1 MSSLDES
8 PASTH
13 QSDWMGH
20 AINLAKN
27 AIPRAFP
34 RPTVGAVIVKDG
46 VLIAEGTTVPEG
58 GLHAE
63 AVALSKAGIS
73 ARGAD
78 MYVTLEPHGY
88 QSTQPPCTE
97 AIIAAGIKTLVYAID
112 DPNPSVSGKGAEDL
126 VRSGVQVIKGD
137 GAAAATQLHEAF
149 LHYTRHRRP
158 FINIKF
164 AATLDGK
171 IAAAGGDSKWI
182 TGEEARG
189 WAHRLRSTIDGIA
202 VGSKTVM
209 IDDPQLTARPKNIN
223 FPQHLQPR
231 RIVFDSSGTTSATAR
246 VHGENTLFLT
256 TNQSSHQ
263 WREKIRQTGSQ
274 IFECDTAQSG
284 HVEIISALDVLGD
297 QNIQNVLVEGGPELL
312 GSFFDAQAVDRI
324 YAFVS
329 PSIMGAR
336 DAPGAINGIGA
347 QQMDQIVRLDN
358 AQTSLLGKD
367 ILVTGIPHWPEKR

>member
-8 PASTH
+8 PASKH
-13 QSDWMGH
+13 QSDWMGY

-34 RPTVGAVIVKDG
+34 RPTVGAVIVKNG
-46 VLIAEGTTVPEG
+46 ILIAEGTTVPGG

-88 QSTQPPCTE
+88 QSTQPPCTQ
-97 AIIAAGIKTLVYAID
+97 AIIAAGIKKLVYAID
-112 DPNPSVSGKGAEDL
+112 DPNPAVSGKGAEDL
-126 VRSGVQVIKGD
+126 VKNRVQVIKGD

-149 LHYTRHRRP
+149 LHSTEHRRP

-164 AATLDGK
+164 AATLDGR

-202 VGSKTVM
+202 VGSKTVL
-209 IDDPQLTARPKNIN
+209 IDDPQLTARPKNID
-223 FPQHLQPR
+223 FPQQFQPR
-231 RIVFDSSGTTSATAR
+231 RIVFDSSGTTSAFAR

-256 TNQSSHQ
+256 TNRSSHE
-263 WREKIRQTGSQ
+263 WREKMRQAGSQ
-274 IFECDTAQSG
+274 IFECDTTQSG
-284 HVEIISALDVLGD
+284 QVEIISALDLLGD
-297 QNIQNVLVEGGPELL
+297 LGIQNVLIEGGPELL
-312 GSFFDAQAVDRI
+312 GSFFDAQAVNRV
-324 YAFVS
+324 YAFLS

-336 DAPGAINGIGA
+336 DAPSAINGIGA
-347 QQMDQIVRLDN
+347 QQMDQIIRLDTT
-358 AQTSLLGKD
+358 QTSLLGED

>member
-1 MSSLDES
+1 
-8 PASTH
+8 
-13 QSDWMGH
+13 MGH

-46 VLIAEGTTVPEG
+46 VLIAEGTTVPGG

-149 LHYTRHRRP
+149 LHSTEHRRP

-182 TGEEARG
+182 TGDEARG

-202 VGSKTVM
+202 VGSKTVL
-209 IDDPQLTARPKNIN
+209 IDDPQLTARPKNID
-223 FPQHLQPR
+223 FPQQFQPR
-231 RIVFDSSGTTSATAR
+231 R
-246 VHGENTLFLT
+246 L
-256 TNQSSHQ
+256 
-263 WREKIRQTGSQ
+263 
-274 IFECDTAQSG
+274 
-284 HVEIISALDVLGD
+284 
-297 QNIQNVLVEGGPELL
+297 
-312 GSFFDAQAVDRI
+312 
-324 YAFVS
+324 
-329 PSIMGAR
+329 
-336 DAPGAINGIGA
+336 
-347 QQMDQIVRLDN
+347 
-358 AQTSLLGKD
+358 SL
-367 ILVTGIPHWPEKR
+367 IHI

>member
-8 PASTH
+8 HGLTD
-13 QSDWMGH
+13 QSDWIGH
-20 AINLAKN
+20 AINLANN

-46 VLIAEGTTVPEG
+46 VLIAEGTTVPGG

-88 QSTQPPCTE
+88 RSTQPPCTE
-97 AIIAAGIKTLVYAID
+97 AIIAAGIKRLVYAID
-112 DPNPSVSGKGAEDL
+112 DPNPSVSGKGAEYL
-126 VRSGVQVIKGD
+126 AKNGVQVIKGD

-149 LHYTRHRRP
+149 LHSTEHRRP
-158 FINIKF
+158 FINVKF

-171 IAAAGGDSKWI
+171 IAAVGGDSKWI

-209 IDDPQLTARPKNIN
+209 IDDPQLTARPQNID
-223 FPQHLQPR
+223 FPERFQPR
-231 RIVFDSSGTTSATAR
+231 RIIFDSSGTTSATAR

-256 TNQSSHQ
+256 TSRSSDE
-263 WREKIRQTGSQ
+263 WRDTVRQTGSQ
-274 IFECDTAQSG
+274 IFECDTTQSG
-284 HVEIISALDVLGD
+284 QVEIISALDLLGD

-312 GSFFDAQAVDRI
+312 GSFFDAQAVNRI
-324 YAFVS
+324 YAFLS

-336 DAPGAINGIGA
+336 DAPGAINGVGA
-347 QQMDQIVRLDN
+347 QQMDQIVRLDT
-358 AQTSLLGKD
+358 AQTSLLGED